1 MVPCTVYCAL
11 CTPDS
16 QCTMLTSEY
25 ADQKAWKVNR
35 KTLVTSACNKAYNK
49 KQSNVVKSK
58 LLLVLMA
65 TKPSQLDDYD
75 SVACLV
81 ATPKICS
88 SERESVIS
96 QTLQT
101 SRLKVHI
108 YRHQLPWTAKTSIRM
123 PCDQVA
129 NKVAALQLSIR
140 HLSKKFDY
148 KKSAPAEIW
157 LLIVCHSK
165 KTSPNSLTQR
175 DFHMCNHKRAPIYA
189 EERPTETRSPTQTH
203 TQTQTHTH
211 THRHAHVYAHANT
224 QTHTQ
229 THSHTVS
236 LQHNM

>member
-25 ADQKAWKVNR
+25 ADQNAWKVNR

-129 NKVAALQLSIR
+129 NKVAALQLSIGYLSPKVCPQEISSLCDM
-140 HLSKKFDY
+140 HL
-148 KKSAPAEIW
+148 
-157 LLIVCHSK
+157 LQ
-165 KTSPNSLTQR
+165 TQCN
-175 DFHMCNHKRAPIYA
+175 FHMCSNKRAPIHA
-189 EERPTETRSPTQTH
+189 DERPTEMRSSTQA
-203 TQTQTHTH
+203 HTH
-211 THRHAHVYAHANT
+211 THSQTRTQARTHTHAH
-224 QTHTQ
+224 THTQ
-229 THSHTVS
+229 HPWSACKAICGSVQVQ
-236 LQHNM
+236 LLRCVQD